1 MTRPLSPAWS
11 LALVLLVAA
20 SVSTAAHAQTSTAD
34 ALAPSLET
42 QTDDIAH
49 AYVAYGSS
57 ADAVGLAFGEYA
69 LRVHLAANRFFGVE
83 LSPGWRRHSDEAQ
96 GPRLGVAAEV
106 WPMGRGLHGVVLG
119 VEVLSAWLPG
129 DPSDTFEL
137 GLIGRA
143 GYRMVWR
150 GVIVGGSLGF
160 ERRFRF
166 GGQNDRSYLPVVR
179 IELGFG
185 WG

>member
-1 MTRPLSPAWS
+1 MFSCSPLR
-11 LALVLLVAA
+11 ALVCFLLLAA
-20 SVSTAAHAQTSTAD
+20 ALPAHARAQAD
-34 ALAPSLET
+34 DVPAPSLEV
-42 QTDDIAH
+42 QSDDIAH

-83 LSPGWRRHSDEAQ
+83 LSPGWRRHNDAQ

-119 VEVLSAWLPG
+119 VEVLGAWLPG
-129 DPSDTFEL
+129 DPNDAFEL

-150 GVIVGGSLGF
+150 GVMVGGNLGF
-160 ERRFRF
+160 ERRFLF
-166 GGQNDRSYLPVVR
+166 GGQRDRSYRPVVR